1 VILIV
6 NKYVLG
12 KSFKGVSLWPF
23 VILKN
28 PELKKDETFINH
40 EKIHLRQ
47 QIELLILPF
56 YIWYL
61 IEYLLRLIQYKDRFL
76 AYKNISFEREAYTQ
90 EMKENYIKERKFW
103 AFLQFV

>member
-1 VILIV
+1 MILLV
-6 NKYVLG
+6 NKYLLG

-28 PELKKDETFINH
+28 KDLKEDINFINH

-47 QIELLILPF
+47 QIELLIIPF

-61 IEYLLRLIQYKDRFL
+61 VEYLLRLIYYKDRFL
-76 AYKNISFEREAYTQ
+76 AYKNISFEREAYSQ
-90 EMKENYIKERKFW
+90 EMKENYLHERKFW

>member
-1 VILIV
+1 MILIV
-6 NKYVLG
+6 NKYLLG

-28 PELKKDETFINH
+28 SGLKDDINFINH

-47 QIELLILPF
+47 QIELLIIPF

-61 IEYLLRLIQYKDRFL
+61 TEYLLRLFHYKDRFL
-76 AYKNISFEREAYTQ
+76 AYKNISFEREAYSQ
-90 EMKENYIKERKFW
+90 EMKENYLKERKFW

>member
-1 VILIV
+1 MILIV
-6 NKYVLG
+6 NKYLLG

-28 PELKKDETFINH
+28 KDLKEDINFVNH

-61 IEYLLRLIQYKDRFL
+61 AEYIYRWFQYKDGFL
-76 AYKNISFEREAYTQ
+76 AYKNISFEREAYSQ
-90 EMKENYIKERKFW
+90 EMKENYLEERKFW